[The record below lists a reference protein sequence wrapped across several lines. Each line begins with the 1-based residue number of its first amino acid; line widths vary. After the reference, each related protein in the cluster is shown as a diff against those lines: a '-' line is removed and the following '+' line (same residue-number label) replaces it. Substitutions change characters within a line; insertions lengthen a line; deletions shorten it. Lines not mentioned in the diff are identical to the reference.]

1 MQIRGKITNI
11 LQVVQ
16 IKVNYFAQYPSC
28 CAQSAIFV
36 QLSDTIVD

>member
-16 IKVNYFAQYPSC
+16 IKVNYFAQYAPC

-36 QLSDTIVD
+36 QFRYVIVE